1 MYEQP
6 SSARTSRVPDGGAL
20 VVRATRLSDA
30 EEIAAISNLPG
41 YRWGTFRLP
50 YTSLED
56 VRKLLESRPAGNLGL
71 VATRD
76 DRVVGARWARA
87 LHRPAI
93 SCRLLGM
100 GVHDDHVGTGVGKAL
115 LQAVIDTAENWIGLR
130 RIELTVYVDNE
141 PALALYR
148 RHDFEVEGMLKAL
161 PSAMAHSWTPMPW
174 HAQSVTID
182 PLRLAGAVRRT

>member
-6 SSARTSRVPDGGAL
+6 SSERTNRVPDGGAL
-20 VVRATRLSDA
+20 VIRATRLSDA
-30 EEIAAISNLPG
+30 EEIAAINNLPG
-41 YRWGTFRLP
+41 YRWGTLRLP

-76 DRVVGARWARA
+76 DRIVGVAGLERFTGRRSHA
-87 LHRPAI
+87 
-93 SCRLLGM
+93 CCLGM

-148 RHDFEVEGMLKAL
+148 RHDFEVEGVLKGFAFRDGTFVDAY
-161 PSAMAHSWTPMPW
+161 AMA
-174 HAQSVTID
+174 
-182 PLRLAGAVRRT
+182 RLNL